1 MRNGFQ
7 RLWHRVLDLVLPAQC
22 LSCQVLVET
31 PGSLCATCWS
41 RVRFINQPLCT
52 TCGMPFELDV
62 GEEQVCGACLRRKP
76 VYDRARAT
84 VVYDDGCRRLILMFK
99 NGDRTDAVALFG
111 RWMARTDPKL
121 IADADLIAP
130 VPIHWTRLFVRRYN
144 QAALLANEVAKLC
157 GKPMIP
163 DLLVRHRRTRS
174 LRGLGWRAREQTV
187 ARAISVSRRKATLVK
202 DARILLIDDV
212 HTTGATLTACTDA
225 LIRSGAAGVD
235 VLTLA
240 RVVRPRA

>member
-1 MRNGFQ
+1 
-7 RLWHRVLDLVLPAQC
+7 
-22 LSCQVLVET
+22 
-31 PGSLCATCWS
+31 
-41 RVRFINQPLCT
+41 
-52 TCGMPFELDV
+52 
-62 GEEQVCGACLRRKP
+62 
-76 VYDRARAT
+76 
-84 VVYDDGCRRLILMFK
+84 
-99 NGDRTDAVALFG
+99 
-111 RWMARTDPKL
+111 
-121 IADADLIAP
+121 
-130 VPIHWTRLFVRRYN
+130 
-144 QAALLANEVAKLC
+144 
-157 GKPMIP
+157 MIP